1 MICISSVDL
10 RGSPCFNLDEREAGR
25 DDLPSKS
32 MPGYSESMSS
42 GDFISI
48 LRLSGYSALAL
59 GLLLR
64 PAR

>member
-1 MICISSVDL
+1 M
-10 RGSPCFNLDEREAGR
+10 NADERA
-25 DDLPSKS
+25 KV
-32 MPGYSESMSS
+32 MSS

-48 LRLSGYSALAL
+48 LRLSGHSALAL